1 MWIDRRWK
9 DAIEKHLKGETLQE
23 HLENVLDELCNQLP
37 EQEYKRISAEI
48 YAEDAAE
55 REAREGA
62 RTYAAYPETRRQM
75 DSWLEESNS
84 KNRNEFVE
92 KALRFYMGYLGTE
105 NITEYLSDALVATL
119 RGIIAD
125 STNRTNSILFKCAV
139 EQGIMAHTIAA
150 HFRDTL
156 EDRRALRGYVVD
168 EVKRTNGQI
177 KFEDAQDIQRQL
189 PDDTWLE

>member
-1 MWIDRRWK
+1 MEEKVKKKTTFWLPPDMIDR
-9 DAIEKHLKGETLQE
+9 
-23 HLENVLDELCNQLP
+23 
-37 EQEYKRISAEI
+37 
-48 YAEDAAE
+48 
-55 REAREGA
+55 
-62 RTYAAYPETRRQM
+62 M
-75 DSWLEESNS
+75 DSWLKADNCRS
-84 KNRNEFVE
+84 RNEFVE

-125 STNRTNSILFKCAV
+125 STNRTNGILFKCAV

-150 HFRDTL
+150 HFRDTM
-156 EDRRALRGYVVD
+156 EDRRALRGDVVD

-177 KFEDAQDIQRQL
+177 RFEDAQDVQRQL